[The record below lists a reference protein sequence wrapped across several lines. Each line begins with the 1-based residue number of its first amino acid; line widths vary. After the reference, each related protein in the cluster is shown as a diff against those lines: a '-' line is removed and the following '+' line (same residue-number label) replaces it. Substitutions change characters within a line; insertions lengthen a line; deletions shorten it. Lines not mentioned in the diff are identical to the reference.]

1 MGLHG
6 LMSDLL
12 VGKDM
17 VMDKHEKSR
26 RHSGLNNVNLS
37 GCVFSRPQLRTV
49 GKKKECRFWVG
60 DGSKRRQAKLE
71 LEVVVYGQRAVH
83 LAERLDCGD
92 RVALTGMLR
101 SSSIRI
107 AGGEVLD
114 YELLVSHV
122 DLGESLEEQGVE
134 QGGLNV
140 YAMSGVVTKAPQI
153 AGLPGRDECVFWIC
167 DGDSEA
173 ESSVRIPVFVP
184 RGRVIAFIDH
194 VEVGDRLA
202 IGGFLRTR
210 KRFVAGSHMYEY
222 QAVATYVDGGFL
234 VEEGG

>member
-1 MGLHG
+1 
-6 LMSDLL
+6 
-12 VGKDM
+12 
-17 VMDKHEKSR
+17 
-26 RHSGLNNVNLS
+26 LNNVNLS
-37 GCVFSRPQLRTV
+37 GCVFSRPQLRDV

-60 DGSKRRQAKLE
+60 DGPKPRQAKLE
-71 LEVVVYGQRAVH
+71 VEVVAYGLRAVS
-83 LAERLDCGD
+83 LAERLDRGD

-101 SSSIRI
+101 SSTVRI

-114 YELLVSHV
+114 YELLASHV
-122 DLGESLEEQGVE
+122 DPGDSLEGQGVE
-134 QGGLNV
+134 QGGLNLF
-140 YAMSGVVTKAPQI
+140 AMSGVVTKAPQI

-173 ESSVRIPVFVP
+173 ESSVRIPVFLP
-184 RGRVIAFIDH
+184 RGRVTAFTDH

-222 QAVATYVDGGFL
+222 QAVGTYVDGGFL
-234 VEEGG
+234 AEGGE